1 MNITTPTISQD
12 ETITVA
18 LVGNPNCGKTSLL
31 NRLTGG
37 KDQVGNYPRVTV
49 TVRERRLCL
58 AGHTFNLVDMP
69 GIYALTSATQEERE
83 TRRYILEGKA
93 DVIIN
98 VIDAGNLERSL
109 YLTTQLVEMGTPMVF
124 ALNMVDEVEREETL
138 IEAQTLSE
146 MLGAPVI
153 KTSGRSGTGIQDLMD
168 AAVQQAK
175 KGKANPRRFI
185 NFDLHLD
192 TAVGRISQLIHD
204 LHPNSPDSDNSRWL
218 AIKLL
223 EGDEE
228 VISREDEHEHLLEM
242 VRRECYDISHNHG
255 LHCSAMIADARYGYV
270 NGILAEAVNKPTF
283 VDARHKVTNWLDMF
297 FLNRLLGMPIFFGLL
312 WLMFHTTFTV
322 GEIPMGWIDQGVAL
336 FSDFVASIL
345 PTSMA
350 KDLIVDGV
358 IAGVGGTIIFLP
370 NIVILFFFMAIF
382 SETGYL
388 ARAAFLMDR
397 VMHMFGLHGKALI
410 PMVMGFGCNVP
421 AVMATRTIEDERARM
436 VTILVNPFML
446 CAARLPVFILF
457 AGAFFAEHAG
467 SVVFAMYMI
476 SIVGAMGAAVLLSK
490 FFFKGDDGAFVMELP
505 PYRLPTARGII
516 IHMWDKGMSFL
527 KKIAGVIFVGSIVIW
542 VLQEFPKEIQWSQD
556 YPTHISQFETQP
568 ESPTRNEQIARLKR
582 AEKQEALEKSYLG
595 QIALTISPIF
605 EPLGFN
611 WKDTVAILTGLL
623 AKEVVVASYAVIYA
637 QDDDSTEE
645 SDSLRNALAANMS
658 PLVAFAFMI
667 FALFYAP
674 CIATLAAIRQEAG
687 GWKWALFSIVFS
699 FSLAWSMAWLIV
711 HVGRVL
717 A

>member
-1 MNITTPTISQD
+1 MLENSPSEVTQD
-12 ETITVA
+12 AITVA

-49 TVRERRLCL
+49 SLKERLVCL
-58 AGHTFNLVDMP
+58 QDHTFSLVDMP
-69 GIYALTSATQEERE
+69 GIYALSSDTPEERE
-83 TRRYILEGKA
+83 TRGYILEGKA
-93 DVIIN
+93 DVIVN

-124 ALNMVDEVEREETL
+124 ALNMVDEVEKDET
-138 IEAQTLSE
+138 IIDEKTLSE
-146 MLGAPVI
+146 MLGAPVV
-153 KTSGRSGTGIQDLMD
+153 KTSGRSGQGTEALIK
-168 AAVQQAK
+168 AVVRQAEE
-175 KGKANPRRFI
+175 GKVRPRRFI
-185 NFDLHLD
+185 NFDMHLD
-192 TAVGRISQLIHD
+192 KAVGKISTLVNE
-204 LHPNSPDSDNSRWL
+204 LHPNSPDGDNSRWL

-228 VISREDEHEHLLEM
+228 VVSREDDHEHLLEM
-242 VRRECYDISHNHG
+242 VHRECYDLSHNHG
-255 LHCSAMIADARYGYV
+255 MHCSAMIADARYGYV
-270 NGILAEAVNKPTF
+270 NGILAEAVKKPTF
-283 VDARHKVTNWLDMF
+283 VDVRHKVTNWLDML

-322 GEIPMGWIDQGVAL
+322 GEIPMGWIEGGVGAI
-336 FSDFVASIL
+336 SDFVAGIM
-345 PTSMA
+345 PEGMA
-350 KDLIVDGV
+350 KDLIVDGI

-421 AVMATRTIEDERARM
+421 AVMATRTIEDHRARM

-457 AGAFFAEHAG
+457 AGAFFAENAG
-467 SVVFAMYMI
+467 TVVFSMYMI
-476 SIVGAMGAAVLLSK
+476 SIFGAMGAAVLLSK
-490 FFFKGDDGAFVMELP
+490 FFFKGDDSAFVMELP
-505 PYRLPTARGII
+505 PFRMPTVRGVF
-516 IHMWDKGMSFL
+516 IHMWDKGMNFL

-542 VLQEFPKEIQWSQD
+542 VLQEFPKEIEWSQD
-556 YPTHISQFETQP
+556 FPTQISQLESQP
-568 ESPTRNEQIARLKR
+568 KTDAVHEQIITLKR

-595 QIALTISPIF
+595 QISRSVTPVF

-637 QDDDSTEE
+637 QDEESTEE
-645 SDSLRNALAANMS
+645 SDTLRSALAQNMT

-674 CIATLAAIRQEAG
+674 CIATIATIKGETG
-687 GWKWALFSIVFS
+687 GWKWAIFSVAFS
-699 FSLAWSMAWLIV
+699 FTLAWSMAWIIV
-711 HVGRVL
+711 TVGGML
-717 A
+717 L